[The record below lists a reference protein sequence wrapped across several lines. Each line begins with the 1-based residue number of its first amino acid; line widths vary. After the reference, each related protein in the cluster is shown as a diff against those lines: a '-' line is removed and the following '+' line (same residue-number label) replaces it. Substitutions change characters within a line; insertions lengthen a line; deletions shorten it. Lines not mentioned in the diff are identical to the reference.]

1 MLDLAVITTEV
12 SSDPVLRMLKYAETL
27 TPYEFHAAWGGDSET
42 YPHFNTGYVSK
53 HYFNLNDDGTITIKT
68 QTNSAGMWHVM
79 RDFELD
85 ENGVFEEIERE
96 SYDIQPGFMDEVLS
110 YNMLEDDEVPM
121 WLKGYVKAHCDYNH
135 GDISINE
142 GEYFKVLKDNDESM
156 VYIEKEDGSA
166 GWINIDYDVDGRY
179 DLNPAFFFLAG

>member
-1 MLDLAVITTEV
+1 
-12 SSDPVLRMLKYAETL
+12 
-27 TPYEFHAAWGGDSET
+27 
-42 YPHFNTGYVSK
+42 
-53 HYFNLNDDGTITIKT
+53 
-68 QTNSAGMWHVM
+68 M